1 MKTALVLTCTLL
13 LTGCAR
19 HYVAPTEGPK
29 ATVTFAASGMDP
41 GATILVQN
49 FENDSC
55 VSSKNGTR
63 LATFT
68 TRSIQGKGDP
78 HDGIARAML
87 AGRPAVIT
95 FFYNDGSSGYVNA
108 SCTITQ
114 AFTPAFGGRYLVQFN
129 KIGRTCRVL
138 VTRQDGE
145 DPTAVTNLHRVEPA
159 CLNVTTG

>member
-1 MKTALVLTCTLL
+1 MLL
-13 LTGCAR
+13 AGCAS
-19 HYVAPTEGPK
+19 HYVAPTEGPT
-29 ATVTFAASGMDP
+29 ATVTFSASGMDP
-41 GATILVQN
+41 GATILVQD

-55 VSSKNGTR
+55 ASSKNGTR

-68 TRSIQGKGDP
+68 TTAIQGKGDP

-95 FFYNDGSSGYVNA
+95 FFYNDGSSGYMDA

-114 AFTPAFGGRYLVQFN
+114 AFTPVIGGRYLVQFN
-129 KIGRTCRVL
+129 KSGHTCRVF

-145 DPTAVTNLHRVEPA
+145 DPAAVTNLHQIKPA
-159 CLNVTTG
+159 CINGTTG